1 QGDKLIAEHH
11 ADRHRSYLYEPD
23 SFRPLALLEGFGP
36 NATNPYHYQ
45 LDHLGTPQEL
55 TAADGEIVW
64 SAHYR
69 AYGQISHLDVDKID
83 NPLRFQGQYF
93 DQESG
98 LHYNRHRY
106 YNPDVG
112 RYLTPDPVKLAGGI
126 NAYQYVP
133 NPTGWVDPLGL
144 SVCPGGDG
152 CKPSHNAESPTK
164 HTKADNGEP
173 TLPAHASKQE
183 TIVRVRHYTSRAGSK
198 GIEKTGV
205 ILAQDNNRVYLEP
218 AKSKVLS
225 PRDAQEKYQID
236 KSKGRDYIETDVHKS
251 QLELVKNPRYSTM
264 ELTIK
269 GNLTLNN
276 PTFTRRK

>member
-1 QGDKLIAEHH
+1 D
-11 ADRHRSYLYEPD
+11 P
-23 SFRPLALLEGFGP
+23 
-36 NATNPYHYQ
+36 
-45 LDHLGTPQEL
+45 
-55 TAADGEIVW
+55 
-64 SAHYR
+64 
-69 AYGQISHLDVDKID
+69 
-83 NPLRFQGQYF
+83 
-93 DQESG
+93 ESG